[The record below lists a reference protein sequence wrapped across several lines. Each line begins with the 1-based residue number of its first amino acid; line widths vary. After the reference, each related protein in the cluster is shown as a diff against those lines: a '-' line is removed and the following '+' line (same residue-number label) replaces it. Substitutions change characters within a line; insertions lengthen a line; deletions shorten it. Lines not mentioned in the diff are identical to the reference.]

1 MAMVGDASTEGT
13 SPGKATQYETHSGV
27 ETLPS
32 GGQFSGKSGKHPQ
45 VTKLF
50 SNYFPSLVFK
60 FIQYHQFAQFESE
73 KKFFLAPSP
82 AMVSFKSLVQLES
95 VCFLMAK
102 QTIKMSVIKLIA
114 M

>member
-1 MAMVGDASTEGT
+1 M
-13 SPGKATQYETHSGV
+13 PGKTTQLYETHLGV

-32 GGQFSGKSGKHPQ
+32 GGQFSEKSGKTSPSSGEI
-45 VTKLF
+45 VFKLF
-50 SNYFPSLVFK
+50 SNFSFQIYSISSISHLLNLNL
-60 FIQYHQFAQFESE
+60 
-73 KKFFLAPSP
+73 KKLFFLALPSP

-114 M
+114 V